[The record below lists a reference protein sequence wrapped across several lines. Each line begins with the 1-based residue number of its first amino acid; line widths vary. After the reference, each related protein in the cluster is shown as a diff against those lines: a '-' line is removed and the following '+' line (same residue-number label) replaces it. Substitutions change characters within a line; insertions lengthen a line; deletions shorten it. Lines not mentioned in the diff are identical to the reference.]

1 MPELGIRPGNAFKG
15 TPMEQLKTYAPPVAR
30 IFLAAVFIPA
40 GLSKLGDVAGFTGYL
55 TSGGLPA
62 FLAWPSIIF
71 EVLLGASMLVGF
83 QARIMGLLGA
93 GFCVLAA
100 LLYHLVPADQMQMMI
115 FFKNLGIAAA
125 FLMIFAHGAGKLAI
139 DKA

>member
-1 MPELGIRPGNAFKG
+1 MQ
-15 TPMEQLKTYAPPVAR
+15 QLKTYAPLLAR
-30 IFLAAVFIPA
+30 IFLAAMFLPA
-40 GLSKLGDVAGFTGYL
+40 GFSKLGDVAGFTGYL
-55 TSGGLPA
+55 TSGGLPG

-71 EVLLGASMLVGF
+71 EILLGASMLVGF

-93 GFCVLAA
+93 GFCVLTAV
-100 LLYHLVPADQMQMMI
+100 LYHLQPADQMQMII
-115 FFKNLGIAAA
+115 FFKNLGVAAA

>member
-1 MPELGIRPGNAFKG
+1 
-15 TPMEQLKTYAPPVAR
+15 MEQLKTYAPLLAR
-30 IFLAAVFIPA
+30 IFLAAMFIPA
-40 GLSKLGDVAGFTGYL
+40 GLSKLGDVAGFSGYL
-55 TSGGLPA
+55 ASGGLPA

-71 EVLLGASMLVGF
+71 EIALGLSMLVGF

-100 LLYHLVPADQMQMMI
+100 LLYHFVPADQMQMAT
-115 FFKNLGIAAA
+115 FFKNLGVAAA
-125 FLMIFAHGAGKLAI
+125 FLMIFAHGPGKLAI